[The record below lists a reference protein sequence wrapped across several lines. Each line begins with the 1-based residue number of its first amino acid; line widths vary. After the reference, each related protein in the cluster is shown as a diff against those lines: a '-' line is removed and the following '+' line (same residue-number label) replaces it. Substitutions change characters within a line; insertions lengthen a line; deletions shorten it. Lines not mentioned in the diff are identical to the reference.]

1 MGRINSKDT
10 SKELFKNT
18 GIIAIGQMSTKLVNF
33 FLLPLYTA
41 LLTTEEYGTVDLLIT
56 YSTVLTIVAGLQM
69 NLAVFRYL
77 VTNRD
82 DEARIKQVCSSVVFA
97 SALSFFVYAIIFGAI
112 SPFLRVS
119 YSWYLL
125 FHVGATIFL
134 NTIASI
140 SRGIGKITYYV
151 LGNFLSSSITII
163 LNIVF
168 IAVLRLDLK
177 YMLIAYIAGPIFG
190 GSFVFLKCR
199 MGALFSRRSVDKQC
213 IQKIL
218 RYSLPLV
225 PNELSWSVIHAS
237 DRVIVSWVLSVAVNG
252 LIAVAAKISS
262 IYTTVFYIFNASW
275 TEQVVLHYSDEGG
288 KEYINAMFDKSVS
301 LFA

>member
-1 MGRINSKDT
+1 
-10 SKELFKNT
+10 
-18 GIIAIGQMSTKLVNF
+18 
-33 FLLPLYTA
+33 
-41 LLTTEEYGTVDLLIT
+41 
-56 YSTVLTIVAGLQM
+56 
-69 NLAVFRYL
+69 
-77 VTNRD
+77 
-82 DEARIKQVCSSVVFA
+82 
-97 SALSFFVYAIIFGAI
+97 
-112 SPFLRVS
+112 
-119 YSWYLL
+119 
-125 FHVGATIFL
+125 
-134 NTIASI
+134 
-140 SRGIGKITYYV
+140 
-151 LGNFLSSSITII
+151 
-163 LNIVF
+163 
-168 IAVLRLDLK
+168 
-177 YMLIAYIAGPIFG
+177 MLIAYIAGPILG

-275 TEQVVLHYSDEGG
+275 TEQVVLHYGDEGG

-301 LFA
+301 LFACFAIGIIACLPFAFPILVGAEFHEAYGLLPIYILAVFFNVVIGLILSLIHI